1 MVSEIDS
8 YKPIIEET
16 LRKFDCKSPMNLYG
30 IAYHKIYV
38 DGSGAPS
45 DYEFNEVDDKFKEL
59 FSVNQDQ
66 LGKFRYENIF
76 PENKETKF
84 DWVAALGQAAIFDG
98 RSKFYSHSA
107 TLNKWFSVF
116 SFGPKKGYAFF
127 IFEDIS
133 NAKALEI
140 QKNLKNAKSSVAAQE
155 D

>member
-1 MVSEIDS
+1 MVGEIDS

-16 LRKFDCKSPMNLYG
+16 LRKFDCKSPMNSYG

-45 DYEFNEVDDKFKEL
+45 DYEFDEVDDKFKEL
-59 FSVNQDQ
+59 FGVNPDQ

-84 DWVAALGQAAIFDG
+84 DWVATLGQAAIFDG
-98 RSKFYSHSA
+98 RCKFYSHSA
-107 TLNKWFSVF
+107 TLNKWFLVF
-116 SFGPKKGYAFF
+116 SFGLKKGYAFL

-133 NAKALEI
+133 DAKALEI
-140 QKNLKNAKSSVAAQE
+140 QKNLKKTKTSVTQDE
-155 D
+155 

>member
-16 LRKFDCKSPMNLYG
+16 LRKFDCKLPMGSYG

-38 DGSGAPS
+38 DGSGSPS
-45 DYEFNEVDDKFKEL
+45 DYEFNEADEKFL
-59 FSVNQDQ
+59 QLLQVNANQ
-66 LGKFRYENIF
+66 LGTLRYENLF
-76 PENKETKF
+76 PETKETKF
-84 DWVAALGQAAIFDG
+84 DWVSTLGQAAISDG
-98 RSKFYSHSA
+98 RAKFYCYSK
-107 TLNKWFSVF
+107 LLDKWFSIF

-140 QKNLKNAKSSVAAQE
+140 QENLKKVKLSVTDE
-155 D
+155 E